1 MQSDVQNSAREMYAL
16 CAVPLHYSIDGFC
29 GPGIGDF
36 KAYVGNDKHCRQIK
50 ADGIVKVSVV
60 ILKNV
65 NTFPNEDL
73 FSTLTSVMVAV
84 TKLCSHPK

>member
-16 CAVPLHYSIDGFC
+16 GTVPLHYSIDGFC

-36 KAYVGNDKHCRQIK
+36 KAYVGNDKHFQIK
-50 ADGIVKVSVV
+50 VDGIVKVSVV